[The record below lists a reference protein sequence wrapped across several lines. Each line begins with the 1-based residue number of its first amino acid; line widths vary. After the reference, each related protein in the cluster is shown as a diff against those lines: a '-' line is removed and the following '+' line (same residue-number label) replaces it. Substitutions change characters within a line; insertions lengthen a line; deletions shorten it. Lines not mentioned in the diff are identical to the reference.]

1 MFLYGAE
8 IHTKRGTNKT
18 GFYKML
24 SRLDPW
30 LGRLRQQVAS
40 LRPAWQQ
47 RDPISET
54 KQKQTNE
61 D

>member
-1 MFLYGAE
+1 MLLYGAE

-24 SRLDPW
+24 SRLEPR
-30 LGRLRQQVAS
+30 LGSLRQQVAR

-54 KQKQTNE
+54 KQKQT
-61 D
+61 DK